1 MHHIS
6 EIFDEKN
13 LDFIDND
20 YNAFVN
26 AREKFCLTAAVKI
39 IL

>member
-20 YNAFVN
+20 YDELLMLVRN
-26 AREKFCLTAAVKI
+26 FCLTAAVKI